1 MNAFTAA
8 EEAFKNGHEKGYREG
23 YEKGFDEGARQNVPP
38 TGFWK
43 WTSEGHRVCSKCGML
58 EPAVLAGAH
67 AVYESEKRYCF
78 YCGARL
84 IYPEEQ

>member
-1 MNAFTAA
+1 MNAFTAT
-8 EEAFKNGHEKGYREG
+8 EEAFKNGYEKGYQEG

-43 WTSEGHRVCSKCGML
+43 WTSDGNRVCSKCGML
-58 EPAVLAGAH
+58 EPDSLPGACTL
-67 AVYESEKRYCF
+67 YPSEKHYCF